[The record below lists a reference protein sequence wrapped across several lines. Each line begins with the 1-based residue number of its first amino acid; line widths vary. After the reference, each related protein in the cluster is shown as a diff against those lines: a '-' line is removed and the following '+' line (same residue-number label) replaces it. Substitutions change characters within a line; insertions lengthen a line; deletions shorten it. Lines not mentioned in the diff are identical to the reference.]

1 MKRIG
6 AVDIGGSKMAIG
18 IVRED
23 GTILDRRECVTLP
36 ERGFID
42 AMTRIESMLREM
54 MATAGPIDGIGVGC
68 PGPLSPLTGTLLE
81 VSTLPGWKECNLIAS
96 LESSF
101 GVSVAVENDADAAAL
116 AELAWGDARASKRF
130 IYITISTGIGGG
142 IVLDHQLYRG
152 VDGAHPEL
160 GHQIIDATGPLCY
173 CGAHGCWESL
183 ASGTAI
189 SAWMQTMEPEAGPM
203 SAAAICER
211 AVAGDTLAL
220 EAVRRQGH

>member
-81 VSTLPGWKECNLIAS
+81 V
-96 LESSF
+96 
-101 GVSVAVENDADAAAL
+101 
-116 AELAWGDARASKRF
+116 
-130 IYITISTGIGGG
+130 Y
-142 IVLDHQLYRG
+142 
-152 VDGAHPEL
+152 
-160 GHQIIDATGPLCY
+160 ATGLEGVQPDC
-173 CGAHGCWESL
+173 
-183 ASGTAI
+183 
-189 SAWMQTMEPEAGPM
+189 EPGVELWRVG
-203 SAAAICER
+203 
-211 AVAGDTLAL
+211 
-220 EAVRRQGH
+220 RRGK